1 MSDENA
7 VNAGMAPQQ
16 ESFAQRKA
24 NQLRQE
30 REAAGTV
37 EDRPISRED
46 PDQGIPSDDGIS
58 EDVEENQGL
67 YANEEADQDLE
78 DSSEALEDELPSDEA
93 QEEDG
98 RDVDWEKRYKDL
110 QSETQTIRESRG
122 EMDQEHA
129 ESMSGLLQLRF
140 EMEDQLSEATKR
152 AEYMKNV
159 MAGNAQQFQNIDWS
173 QVPPEKVQEVQA
185 QAQQAFMMSQ
195 QAENVWSQISQEAQ
209 QQKETLKQREAAI
222 AKTRLR
228 RTIPNWSNE
237 TYGEIRDFATQIGM
251 PAASFNEITDPVIIE
266 ALHAY
271 KQLKNGGSQK
281 IQSTRKSQAP
291 RGKAARRQPR
301 DDRGKF
307 AKKQV
312 QPNQR
317 GSFADK
323 HQHRLRM
330 ERQGR

>member
-7 VNAGMAPQQ
+7 VKAGMAPQ

-24 NQLRQE
+24 SQLREE
-30 REAAGTV
+30 RLAAGEV

-46 PDQGIPSDDGIS
+46 PDSGTPSDDGIS
-58 EDVEENQGL
+58 EDVEENEGL
-67 YANEEADQDLE
+67 YANEEADQELDDL
-78 DSSEALEDELPSDEA
+78 SEALEGESPSDEDP
-93 QEEDG
+93 EEEG
-98 RDVDWEKRYKDL
+98 RSVDWEKRYKDL
-110 QSETQTIRESRG
+110 QSETQAIRESRG

-129 ESMSGLLQLRF
+129 ETMSGLLKLRF
-140 EMEDQLSEATKR
+140 EVEDRLSEASKR

-173 QVPPEKVQEVQA
+173 QVPPDKVQEVQA
-185 QAQQAFMMSQ
+185 QAQQALMMSQ
-195 QAENVWSQISQEAQ
+195 QADNVWQQISQEES
-209 QQKETLKQREAAI
+209 QQKEVLKQREAAI

-237 TYGEIRDFATQIGM
+237 TYGEIRDFAVQVGM
-251 PAASFNEITDPVIIE
+251 PVDSFNEITDPVIIE

-271 KQLKNGGSQK
+271 RQLRNGSQK
-281 IQSTRKSQAP
+281 IQPTRKSQAP

-323 HQHRLRM
+323 HAHRLRM